1 MAGRY
6 AVIVAGASQHQV
18 VEGEKLTIDLIAGK
32 KKGDK
37 LTFDKVLLTGGEGGT
52 KVGAPHVAGAS
63 VTATVVDN
71 GSESGGDAGQ
81 GVKGAKTWPLKRRPG
96 DYIKH
101 QGHRTRHTIISIDKI
116 VG

>member
-18 VEGEKLTIDLIAGK
+18 MEGEKLTIDLIAGK

-63 VTATVVDN
+63 VSATVVDN
-71 GSESGGDAGQ
+71 GDEGAGA
-81 GVKGAKTWPLKRRPG
+81 KGAKVWPLKRRPG
-96 DYIKH
+96 DYTKH
-101 QGHRTRHTIISIDKI
+101 KGHRARHTIISIDQI

>member
-18 VEGEKLTIDLIAGK
+18 TEGEKLKIDLIAGK
-32 KKGDK
+32 KKGDS

-52 KVGAPHVAGAS
+52 KIGKPTLAGCS

-71 GSESGGDAGQ
+71 GIDGEGWK
-81 GVKGAKTWPLKRRPG
+81 GVKVYPLKRRPG
-96 DYIKH
+96 DYVKH
-101 QGHRTRHTIISIDKI
+101 MGHRQRYTIVQINTIS
-116 VG
+116 G

>member
-18 VEGEKLTIDLIAGK
+18 VEGEKLKIDLIAGK

-63 VTATVVDN
+63 VSATVVDN
-71 GSESGGDAGQ
+71 GRGEGEGEGF
-81 GVKGAKTWPLKRRPG
+81 KGAKTWPLKRRPG

>member
-18 VEGEKLTIDLIAGK
+18 SEGERLRIDLIAGK
-32 KKGDK
+32 KKGDS

-52 KVGAPHVAGAS
+52 KVGQPTVSGAS

-71 GSESGGDAGQ
+71 GVDGE
-81 GVKGAKTWPLKRRPG
+81 GVKGVKVWAVKRRAG

-101 QGHRTRHTIISIDKI
+101 RGHRQRYTVVQINAIS
-116 VG
+116 G

>member
-18 VEGEKLTIDLIAGK
+18 MAGEKLRIDLLAGK

-52 KVGAPHVAGAS
+52 KIGQPHLAGAS

-71 GSESGGDAGQ
+71 GSGDGLGEGIK
-81 GVKGAKTWPLKRRPG
+81 GVKLWPLKRRPG

-101 QGHRTRHTIISIDKI
+101 KGHRQRYTMIQIDAV

>member
-18 VEGEKLTIDLIAGK
+18 TEGEKLKIDLVAGK
-32 KKGDK
+32 KKGDT

-52 KVGAPHVAGAS
+52 KVGKPTVAGAS

-71 GSESGGDAGQ
+71 GADGEGWKGQ
-81 GVKGAKTWPLKRRPG
+81 KLYPLKRRPG
-96 DYIKH
+96 DYVKH
-101 QGHRTRHTIISIDKI
+101 MGHRQRYTIIQINSIT
-116 VG
+116 G

>member
-18 VEGEKLTIDLIAGK
+18 MEGEKLTIDLIAGK

-63 VTATVVDN
+63 VTATVFDN
-71 GSESGGDAGQ
+71 GGEGAE
-81 GVKGAKTWPLKRRPG
+81 GVKGVKLWPLKRRPG

-101 QGHRTRHTIISIDKI
+101 KGHRVRNTIISIDKI

>member
-18 VEGEKLTIDLIAGK
+18 MEGEKLRVDLLAGK

-63 VTATVVDN
+63 VSATVVDN
-71 GSESGGDAGQ
+71 GRAEAEGD
-81 GVKGAKTWPLKRRPG
+81 GVKGTKVWPLKRRPG
-96 DYIKH
+96 DYVKH
-101 QGHRTRHTIISIDKI
+101 KGHRARFTMIQIDKI

>member
-18 VEGEKLTIDLIAGK
+18 VEGEKLRIDLIAGK
-32 KKGDK
+32 KKGDS

-52 KVGAPHVAGAS
+52 KVGAPTVAGAK

-71 GSESGGDAGQ
+71 GKGDGE
-81 GVKGAKTWPLKRRPG
+81 GEGFKGKKLWSLKRRPG
-96 DYIKH
+96 DYVKH
-101 QGHRTRHTIISIDKI
+101 MGHRQRYTIIQINSIT
-116 VG
+116 G

>member
-37 LTFDKVLLTGGEGGT
+37 LTFDKVLLTGGDGGT

-63 VTATVVDN
+63 VSATVVDN
-71 GSESGGDAGQ
+71 GGEEAQ

-101 QGHRTRHTIISIDKI
+101 KGHRTRHTVISIDQI

>member
-18 VEGEKLTIDLIAGK
+18 MEGEKLRIDLIAGK

-37 LTFDKVLLTGGEGGT
+37 LTFDKVLLIGGEGGT
-52 KVGAPHVAGAS
+52 KVGAPTVSGVS
-63 VTATVVDN
+63 VTATVFEN
-71 GSESGGDAGQ
+71 GRDEGEGE
-81 GVKGAKTWPLKRRPG
+81 GVKGVKLWPLKRRPG

-101 QGHRTRHTIISIDKI
+101 KGHRQRYTIVSIDKI